1 MYKAMF
7 CIAALATLAGCSA
20 SSGPTF
26 SAWSV
31 DRQDGQKTYRVSCY
45 GLLEGAETCYSK
57 AREICRDQPMRPVQ
71 DDAPFGSMTSDGKP
85 NTRLLTF
92 QCGAPAATPA
102 AVPAPAPAPAPV
114 VRSEPRQMT
123 LSGDANFETDKA
135 SLTPVATGQ
144 LDKLVSD
151 AKGMTFGTVD
161 VNGYTDS
168 VGSSE
173 YNLRLSEQ
181 RAQTVARY
189 LRSHGLNAKQF
200 EAHGYGKANPVA
212 TNGTAAGRAQNRR
225 VEIVLQQN

>member
-7 CIAALATLAGCSA
+7 CIAALATLAGCSS

-45 GLLEGAETCYSK
+45 GLLEGAGTCYSK

-71 DDAPFGSMTSDGKP
+71 DDAPLASTTSDGKP

-92 QCGAPAATPA
+92 QCGASAST
-102 AVPAPAPAPAPV
+102 PAPV
-114 VRSEPRQMT
+114 SAPVDQTPPRQIT
-123 LSGDANFETDKA
+123 LSGDANFETGNA
-135 SLTPVATGQ
+135 SLTPVATAQ
-144 LDKLVSD
+144 LDKLASE
-151 AKGMTFGTVD
+151 AKGIVFGTVT
-161 VNGYTDS
+161 VNGYTDG

-173 YNLRLSEQ
+173 YNVRLSEQ
-181 RAQTVARY
+181 RAKTVARY
-189 LRSHGLNAKQF
+189 LQAHGLNAKQF
-200 EAHGYGKANPVA
+200 EVHGYGKANPVA
-212 TNGTAAGRAQNRR
+212 TNSTASGRARNRR